1 MRARIRS
8 MRFAIDVI
16 SRVRTCATMS
26 PQRNIELM
34 ATLRK
39 EVMDMV
45 DIFGTI
51 KMYIQL
57 NIPKIEDGNNFG
69 SCLQ

>member
-1 MRARIRS
+1 
-8 MRFAIDVI
+8 
-16 SRVRTCATMS
+16 MS